1 MSPATKW
8 VLLEALLPLFGAS
21 LIYGFFGVARWLV
34 TPATKRVTWAW
45 GESFDA
51 MGWLYGGVILAVQ
64 AGIRGYAIADTGPH
78 LVVVWIC
85 FIAAVACGILLSAA
99 MMARGEDH
107 EWKPPAVMLVS
118 TCFLMIVIVVAAHT
132 VQEVTLANG
141 VFDVSHTDAEKTC
154 S

>member
-21 LIYGFFGVARWLV
+21 LIYGFLGVARWLV
-34 TPATKRVTWAW
+34 TPEIKRVKWAW
-45 GESFDA
+45 GEAFDT

-64 AGIRGYAIADTGPH
+64 AGIRGYEAAVHGPH

-85 FIAAVACGILLSAA
+85 FVAAIACAILLSAA

-107 EWKPPAVMLVS
+107 EWKPPTVMLVS
-118 TCFLMIVIVVAAHT
+118 TSLLMIVIVVTAHT
-132 VQEVTLANG
+132 IQEVTLANG
-141 VFDVSHTDAEKTC
+141 VDDVCHAYAEKTC

>member
-1 MSPATKW
+1 
-8 VLLEALLPLFGAS
+8 
-21 LIYGFFGVARWLV
+21 
-34 TPATKRVTWAW
+34 
-45 GESFDA
+45 

-64 AGIRGYAIADTGPH
+64 AGIRGYEAAATGPH
-78 LVVVWIC
+78 FVVVWIC
-85 FIAAVACGILLSAA
+85 FIAAIACGILLSAA

-118 TCFLMIVIVVAAHT
+118 TSFLMIVIVVTAHT

-141 VFDVSHTDAEKTC
+141 VDDVCHTDAKKTC